1 MKIKVNER
9 EKKILIKEKEVINKE
24 NELLEKNNKNQSKLK
39 KRENII
45 LQKEDELIKKET
57 NLIEREKEINN
68 KLKENKNLSQNNKES
83 KDERI
88 LMPIPQVETNPLS
101 SYKKPTLI
109 GLNNIGATSFM
120 NSTLKMFKSN
130 NRFNKLFFKRFKK
143 R

>member
-1 MKIKVNER
+1 MKKFLVIWLIIKD
-9 EKKILIKEKEVINKE
+9 
-24 NELLEKNNKNQSKLK
+24 
-39 KRENII
+39 II

-101 SYKKPTLI
+101 SYEKPTLI
-109 GLNNIGATSFM
+109 GLNNMGTTSFM
-120 NSTLKMFKSN
+120 NSTLQCLSQTIDLTNYF
-130 NRFNKLFFKRFKK
+130 
-143 R
+143 